1 MCCGFIKFEPAHLCQ
16 QTEVKMIKHSFLF
29 VLISVLFL
37 FAARDAFA
45 QKGCKSAMSTVQFAQ
60 YKSAI
65 KSESFTENQMNVA
78 KAGGKCLSCSQI
90 KEIMNT
96 FSFEASKLDFAKW
109 AYSQCVDKSNY
120 YTLNSAFSFSS
131 SKSELN
137 SYVAGQG
144 AIEEVADVED
154 EPTPKPLPTPQP
166 KVKTKDGK
174 VRRETGWNP
183 YQTADEDTKK
193 GMDAYN
199 EAFKKAQKQMDAF
212 FVMTIGGDEGL
223 IDGDEDVIK
232 PQSDEASLPAKA
244 PRIVI
249 LTPELSSENKFS
261 ARTNQKLYKVS
272 GVISSTVGIYEVFV
286 NETEAVL
293 NSKGEFSSDVLLAL
307 GDNTI
312 SIKAKDT
319 KGQIAKIGFQFIRES
334 AAEPAKIDPVKP
346 DPKPISE
353 AEFISSVDK
362 DIPNL
367 NNINKDGIAVVIG
380 NSKYSRAKPVDFAVN
395 DARSMKQYLI
405 NVLGYKEGNILYYE
419 NATLGDLNTIFG
431 TQANPKG
438 RLYNTIK
445 QGVSDVV
452 IFYSGHGAPGLK
464 DNKAYFVPVEADP
477 NYMENSGYS
486 LDILYDNLKKLPA
499 KSIVFFSDACFSGAN
514 VFDKISPMVIRSKE
528 PAKEGMVNTTLLSS
542 CKGTEVSCWHNE
554 EKHGLFT
561 FYLLQAMKD
570 YLVTDKNKD
579 KQISVEEVYSYIA
592 DNNEGVPYYARRQ
605 YGLTQTPVLQGLKT
619 KILFKY

>member
-1 MCCGFIKFEPAHLCQ
+1 MHRTSLF
-16 QTEVKMIKHSFLF
+16 SFLF
-29 VLISVLFL
+29 LCLFL
-37 FAARDAFA
+37 GIQLNLFSQKTCKTA
-45 QKGCKSAMSTVQFAQ
+45 QSSAQFEQ

-65 KSESFTENQMNVA
+65 KSESFTENQMEVA

-90 KEIMNT
+90 KEVMGI

-109 AYSQCVDKSNY
+109 AYSRCVDKDNY

-137 SYVAGQG
+137 KYVAAQG
-144 AIEEVADVED
+144 TQQEESESEADVTDED
-154 EPTPKPLPTPQP
+154 PTPKPVPTPTPKP
-166 KVKTKDGK
+166 KVKPMVTPKT
-174 VRRETGWNP
+174 RETGWNP
-183 YQTADEDTKK
+183 HQTDNQDLQN
-193 GMDAYN
+193 GVNDYN
-199 EAFKKAQKQMDAF
+199 EAFKLAQKQMDAF
-212 FVMTIGGDEGL
+212 FVMTLGGEENQ
-223 IDGDEDVIK
+223 IDGKDDSVK
-232 PQSDEASLPAKA
+232 PNSDESNLPAKA

-249 LTPELSSENKFS
+249 TSPELSQENNFTAKTS
-261 ARTNQKLYKVS
+261 QKMQKVS

-286 NETEAVL
+286 NETEAIL
-293 NSKGEFSSDVLLAL
+293 NAKGEFFADVMLAQGQNHVSL
-307 GDNTI
+307 
-312 SIKAKDT
+312 KAKDT
-319 KGQIAKIGFQFIRES
+319 KGQVAKIGFNIIREDS
-334 AAEPAKIDPVKP
+334 QEPVKIDP
-346 DPKPISE
+346 PKFEPINPSP
-353 AEFISSVDK
+353 APTPNFVSYVDK
-362 DIPNL
+362 DIPKLKNV
-367 NNINKDGIAVVIG
+367 NKDGIAVVIG
-380 NSKYSRAKPVDFAVN
+380 NTNYSKTKAVEFAVN

-431 TQANPKG
+431 TKGNPKG
-438 RLYNTIK
+438 KLFNSLK

-486 LDILYDNLKKLPA
+486 LDILYENLKKLPA

-528 PAKEGMVNTTLLSS
+528 PVKEGMVNTTLVSS
-542 CKGTEVSCWHNE
+542 CKGTEVSCWQNE
-554 EKHGLFT
+554 ERHGLFT

-570 YLVTDKNKD
+570 HQAADKNKD
-579 KQISVEEVYSYIA
+579 RQITVEELYAYLS

-619 KILFKY
+619 KVLFKY